1 MNTTG
6 KTRISAFFYSILI
19 GSGIGFICYYGL
31 MLENQLAQIRSSLHS
46 RPMAQA
52 PSSSENAQNENDTD
66 ENTPSQ
72 SVKILSAPTSAPVS
86 EAAPSPAV
94 AADSTPKPTAES
106 TTPENTTP
114 ESTPEKAPE
123 NLPESLPEAVASD
136 IPEDIQ
142 PEPAQP
148 LPQTNEEPSA
158 IAELPSTLEAAPS
171 TETAA
176 SSEKPAADP
185 VSDALTQEL
194 PPLELAESTS
204 TKPADEPALDSELP
218 PAQPAATATAQT
230 NELPDLPELPGLDE
244 APAPAADS
252 LAKAEPK
259 PEKTEPEPAK
269 TEPQPEKTASK
280 PEPDLFVIEAT
291 ELIEPVAETQL
302 ADLLPVKTNRETSSA
317 PATPEPVLA
326 AASVPAVSETPSPS
340 VGNLAQVPD
349 STAAPSVSPRE
360 NTPLQTKAPLTID
373 VTKQDIRVLLS
384 ILQQH
389 SDLQIY
395 ATPDVQ
401 GRINCKVDS
410 QDVDE
415 ILHRLLG
422 ATSFDFRREGS
433 FVYVA
438 RRGELR
444 NLPSPL
450 SKTAREEFTPR
461 FVPAVL
467 LRKAL
472 EPNLSPY
479 GHCAIS
485 SQDGVIIE
493 DLELALRDLRQIIQV
508 LDVPGKT
515 PKLDFFAFQRYISA
529 PKDMQDLKEL
539 ADPRDI
545 LLQEISISE
554 LNPQTL
560 QPLNPP
566 SKEPEK
572 EKKEK
577 LPKLSFAKHANETE
591 WHAYTL
597 SHRIDTM
604 LIALEDQ
611 RDIRLIT
618 PREAPSSTIQLG
630 KPMSFPFH
638 HQLSAG
644 ATTDY
649 TLTVT
654 PRKAKTEEQAA
665 GMMDFIV
672 ECRPKTADKKHP
684 TFCAQATLDM
694 ENALILQLPLVE
706 FKKVLTDEEKK
717 KPFAPLK
724 STTTLC
730 ETFLILVPH
739 MEEPPRKETD
749 LSSAAL
755 KFLSQQMETQA
766 LELSKNAID
775 DEEKAT
781 AAALQSLAQR
791 VRSLVYDVKIK

>member
-1 MNTTG
+1 MNTAG
-6 KTRISAFFYSILI
+6 KSRKSAFFYSILI
-19 GSGIGFICYYGL
+19 GCGVGFVCYFGL
-31 MLENQLAQIRSSLHS
+31 TLENQLVRIRSFLHA
-46 RPMAQA
+46 RTTAQQSAEA
-52 PSSSENAQNENDTD
+52 PQTESSQA
-66 ENTPSQ
+66 ENTSAQ
-72 SVKILSAPTSAPVS
+72 SVKILAPAPVS
-86 EAAPSPAV
+86 KSAQSPAV

-106 TTPENTTP
+106 VP
-114 ESTPEKAPE
+114 ESTPEATENASE
-123 NLPESLPEAVASD
+123 NLPESLPEAVAGD
-136 IPEDIQ
+136 ILENIQ

-148 LPQTNEEPSA
+148 LPQTDTEPTA
-158 IAELPSTLEAAPS
+158 IAELPPLDETVPS

-176 SSEKPAADP
+176 NTEKPAADP
-185 VSDALTQEL
+185 VSEALTQEL
-194 PPLELAESTS
+194 PPLESAESAKTAESTN

-218 PAQPAATATAQT
+218 PAQPAPTATAQSS
-230 NELPDLPELPGLDE
+230 ELPDLPELPGLDE
-244 APAPAADS
+244 APAPTPAADTV
-252 LAKAEPK
+252 A
-259 PEKTEPEPAK
+259 KTEPKPAK
-269 TEPQPEKTASK
+269 TEPKPEETASK
-280 PEPDLFVIEAT
+280 PEPDIFVIEAT

-302 ADLLPVKTNRETSSA
+302 ADLLPVLTDKEPT
-317 PATPEPVLA
+317 PATPEPALA
-326 AASVPAVSETPSPS
+326 AASVPAVSEPASPAI
-340 VGNLAQVPD
+340 GNLAQAPD
-349 STAAPSVSPRE
+349 STATPSASPRE
-360 NTPLQTKAPLTID
+360 NTALQTHAPLTID

-384 ILQQH
+384 VIQQH
-389 SDLQIY
+389 SDVRIY

-401 GRINCKVDS
+401 GRINCKADS

-415 ILHRLLG
+415 IFHRLLG
-422 ATSFDFRREGS
+422 ATSFDFRREDH
-433 FVYVA
+433 FIYVA
-438 RRGELR
+438 RRGEMTD
-444 NLPSPL
+444 LPSPL
-450 SKTAREEFTPR
+450 SKTTREEFTPR
-461 FVPAVL
+461 FVPATL
-467 LRKAL
+467 LCKAL

-479 GHCAIS
+479 GHCEVS
-485 SQDGVIIE
+485 PEGDVVVE
-493 DLELALRDLRQIIQV
+493 DLELALRDLRQIVQV

-515 PKLDFFAFQRYISA
+515 PKLDFFAFQRYIAA

-545 LLQEISISE
+545 LLQEITVSE

-566 SKEPEK
+566 GKEPEK

-577 LPKLSFAKHANETE
+577 LPKLSFAKHVNETE

-618 PREAPSSTIQLG
+618 PREAPSSTIQLD

-638 HQLSAG
+638 HQLSEG
-644 ATTDY
+644 KTTDY

-694 ENALILQLPLVE
+694 DNALILQLPLVE

-739 MEEPPRKETD
+739 MEEPPRRETE

-755 KFLSQQMETQA
+755 KFLSKQMETQA
-766 LELSKNAID
+766 LELSKKATD

-791 VRSLVYDVKIK
+791 VRNLVYDVKIQ